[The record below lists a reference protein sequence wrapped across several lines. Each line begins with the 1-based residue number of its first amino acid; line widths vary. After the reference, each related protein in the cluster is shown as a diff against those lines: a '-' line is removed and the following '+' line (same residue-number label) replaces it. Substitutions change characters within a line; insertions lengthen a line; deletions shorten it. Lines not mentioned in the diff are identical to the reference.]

1 MKYSI
6 KKRSAGIK
14 ALPINFKG
22 KFLGFAFSILNQF
35 DIFGKVA
42 AEFYSIS
49 EDRFLFTLDGSGSVE
64 SAINNLYGK
73 VVGSLNYNLDDRDTK
88 NLKKDIS
95 KFLKQVNSEVKNYN
109 STNKNILVKKEVII
123 KKPVKLMIHRKK
135 TAKKKVYKQA
145 NSSNIIYDK
154 RLQAKK
160 PGKRTSAAGNIYYEN
175 RENRSDKGRLLG
187 IGKKKITD
195 YFQYHIIKKLERSID
210 ELNMANN
217 QIILHRG
224 NLKLGIKDT
233 FTKKLNQDIVKKNI
247 KFKKELTTHIKELKK
262 LL

>member
-6 KKRSAGIK
+6 KKRSTGIK

-35 DIFGKVA
+35 DIYGKVA

-49 EDRFLFTLDGSGSVE
+49 EDRFLFALDGSGSVE

-123 KKPVKLMIHRKK
+123 KKPVKLMVHRKKTAKKK

-160 PGKRTSAAGNIYYEN
+160 PGKRKSAAGNIYYEN

-187 IGKKKITD
+187 IGDIPLDQIGSELFVLESTINKLKAEKKHLRTIGERKMKQEKISVLQKQFKSLRE
-195 YFQYHIIKKLERSID
+195 Y
-210 ELNMANN
+210 LNSRA
-217 QIILHRG
+217 R
-224 NLKLGIKDT
+224 
-233 FTKKLNQDIVKKNI
+233 
-247 KFKKELTTHIKELKK
+247 FK
-262 LL
+262 

>member
-35 DIFGKVA
+35 DIYGKVA

-49 EDRFLFTLDGSGSVE
+49 EDRFLFALDGSGSVE

-160 PGKRTSAAGNIYYEN
+160 PGKRKSAAGNIYYEN

-187 IGKKKITD
+187 IGNITMD
-195 YFQYHIIKKLERSID
+195 KLHKVNKDIINMELALDKNIKTSKLFQYKTPFWKK
-210 ELNMANN
+210 ELAKN
-217 QIILHRG
+217 
-224 NLKLGIKDT
+224 
-233 FTKKLNQDIVKKNI
+233 KKNI
-247 KFKKELTTHIKELKK
+247 KKFIIELKKHKTELKK